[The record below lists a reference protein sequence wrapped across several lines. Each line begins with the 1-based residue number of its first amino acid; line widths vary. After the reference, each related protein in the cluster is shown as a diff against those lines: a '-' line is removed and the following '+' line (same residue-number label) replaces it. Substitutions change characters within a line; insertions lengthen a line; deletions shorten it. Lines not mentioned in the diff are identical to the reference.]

1 MLRSIDQQIG
11 RLHRAAQLAPREYHL
26 VCLSDH
32 GQTQGESFATR
43 FGETVEQLVGRLCGG
58 QPPRGKQSPS
68 RRAAE
73 GWQVASALAEAT
85 AGGGP
90 IARRLR
96 ARVERSDPSTP
107 ATPAGDHGEAS
118 SVAGS

>member
-11 RLHRAAQLAPREYHL
+11 RLYRAAQLAPRDYHL

-32 GQTQGESFATR
+32 GQTQGWAFAER
-43 FGETVEQLVGRLCGG
+43 FGESIEELVGRLCGG
-58 QPPRGKQSPS
+58 GSGRAS
-68 RRAAE
+68 RRTGSKDSRRPAE
-73 GWQVASALAEAT
+73 GWQVDAPPLA

-96 ARVERSDPSTP
+96 ARVER
-107 ATPAGDHGEAS
+107 AGDVRTTTS
-118 SVAGS
+118 WCRRRR